1 MGVVCG
7 VWGQLSQEGPLMV
20 KKAISTPDSGGV
32 GGGPVAGGL
41 GGRREGGLP
50 VQESLPLAPGQ
61 DVAHGVLSVNI
72 AWVEG
77 HGAGRGPQGQGWGGT
92 EAGREFQ
99 LAPSLPSNRPGSAEG
114 LGLEESSQG
123 SGCGEGGRWRQ

>member
-1 MGVVCG
+1 M
-7 VWGQLSQEGPLMV
+7 
-20 KKAISTPDSGGV
+20 
-32 GGGPVAGGL
+32 
-41 GGRREGGLP
+41 P
-50 VQESLPLAPGQ
+50 VQESLPLEPGQ
-61 DVAHGVLSVNI
+61 DVARGVLSVSI

-114 LGLEESSQG
+114 LGLEEQPGFRLWGGRTVETVKGEG
-123 SGCGEGGRWRQ
+123 SG